1 MANASKEA
9 TSACA
14 EGSPHVVHEVLLP
27 VPGPK
32 PEIPAQTGFLG
43 FRALLLPFTSDLKVQ
58 ASSQKYDNQESGDRM
73 AECQGHRFM
82 P

>member
-27 VPGPK
+27 VPDPGLKSQPRLDS
-32 PEIPAQTGFLG
+32 LG
-43 FRALLLPFTSDLKVQ
+43 LEHYFSHSPLT
-58 ASSQKYDNQESGDRM
+58 
-73 AECQGHRFM
+73 
-82 P
+82 